1 MPRSGVCLALES
13 MDSKV
18 VNREIKKAIWPALR
32 EAGFDTF
39 TSRIAWRHNEGSID
53 VVEFQSLGSY
63 NAEIMGLASFSFAVR
78 LGKFLSYLPPQWPP
92 KVKDGAQL
100 PSEAES
106 QFRRSLQC
114 SLASSSTDKTYW
126 PVAKGGRNLAW
137 CIRDVV
143 AQLPNTLAWFSQL
156 DDRKEVLRILSDQDE
171 QMSELW
177 GFGRNPSPVRSYL
190 LGYAALALGEH
201 ALAELKLQEAVDSKC
216 FANLFSSV
224 DGAINR
230 AV

>member
-1 MPRSGVCLALES
+1 

-18 VNREIKKAIWPALR
+18 VNREFKKAIWPSLR

-63 NAEIMGLASFSFAVR
+63 NAEIMGLTSFSFAVR
-78 LGKFLSYLPPQWPP
+78 FGKFLSYLPPQWPP
-92 KVKDGAQL
+92 KIKDGTQL

-114 SLASSSTDKTYW
+114 SLASTSTDKTFW
-126 PVAKGGRNLAW
+126 PVAKDGRNLAW
-137 CIRDVV
+137 CIRDVA
-143 AQLPNTLAWFSQL
+143 AQLPDTLAWFTQL
-156 DDRKEVLRILSDQDE
+156 DDRKEGLRILRDQDE
-171 QMSELW
+171 RMSELW

-190 LGYAALALGEH
+190 LGYAALAQGDH
-201 ALAELKLQEAVDSKC
+201 TLAELKLQEAVDSKC
-216 FANLFSSV
+216 FVSLFSSV
-224 DGAINR
+224 DGAIHS

>member
-1 MPRSGVCLALES
+1 